1 MHKNSNL
8 LPKFY
13 RKSVE
18 SPYPPEVLRKPTHA
32 DKSSPRKAKAF
43 TELIRACVLKF
54 LRFQVCPNN
63 LANAMFYIFS
73 SSLIQLVTANI

>member
-8 LPKFY
+8 LPKFN

-63 LANAMFYIFS
+63 LANAILCMYQA
-73 SSLIQLVTANI
+73 L

>member
-43 TELIRACVLKF
+43 TELIRACVSKF

-63 LANAMFYIFS
+63 LANAISCMY
-73 SSLIQLVTANI
+73 QDP

>member
-43 TELIRACVLKF
+43 TELIRACVSKF

-63 LANAMFYIFS
+63 LANAILCMHQALLFS
-73 SSLIQLVTANI
+73 SWQQI